1 MMQSCSWL
9 HAHWTWL
16 ACIEKQHFMTST
28 EHDTLLTEH
37 CLDVLQYV
45 VETRYT
51 GEEHEVG
58 GAAQQQILGHHER
71 IITAPPVSLYTDSIH
86 VRCQPG
92 CVLQPLNT
100 LLRLS

>member
-1 MMQSCSWL
+1 
-9 HAHWTWL
+9 
-16 ACIEKQHFMTST
+16 MTCT

-37 CLDVLQYV
+37 CPGVLQYV

-71 IITAPPVSLYTDSIH
+71 IIAAPPVSLCTDGIR
-86 VRCQPG
+86 VCCQPG
-92 CVLQPLNT
+92 CVLRPCNT
-100 LLRLS
+100 LLKL